1 MKIHGLVKF
10 RTWVMGIMAWVALT
24 LLAGILLVGGAAS
37 TVSVSAHPLINGT
50 PRFLPLIFGNFGPAS
65 TQPPATQPPGTQPPL
80 GEYVLVGWND
90 LGMHCY
96 DSDFSIFSILP
107 PYNNL
112 WAQVIRRGDPPQ
124 VVTAGVKVEYSFPGN
139 TTSASKTNFWQYV
152 QLLLGVNKP
161 PDIGL
166 KDKGLSGV
174 LDLAAGKNAFIAE
187 GIPITEFTD
196 SAPTTPNPLQI
207 ARLIVKE
214 TGTGKVLSQ
223 SDVVAPVS
231 SEMRCDSS
239 GCHSGSGKNGF
250 RWDILDKHDEEE
262 GTTLSQ
268 QAAGGDPILCGD
280 CHAAPAL
287 GLPGVPE
294 AHSLSA
300 VMHGKHAEAE
310 EVGEIS
316 CYNCHPGPTTR
327 CLRDVMSQPPTNFDC
342 RDCHTG
348 GMQALGNTNRQPWAD
363 EPRCGNC
370 HGTQFAENAGVLYR
384 NSKGHGG
391 LYCEACHNSTHAI
404 LPSRENNDNLQSIA
418 LQGYAGT
425 IGRDRCTVCHLTQ
438 PTSGGPHQ

>member
-1 MKIHGLVKF
+1 
-10 RTWVMGIMAWVALT
+10 MAFMALT
-24 LLAGILLVGGAAS
+24 LFAGILLAGGAAS
-37 TVSVSAHPLINGT
+37 TLNVSAHPLINGT
-50 PRFLPLIFGNFGPAS
+50 PRFLPLIFGNFALAS

-80 GEYVLVGWND
+80 GEYLLVGWND

-124 VVTAGVKVEYSFPGN
+124 VVTAGVKIEYSFPGN
-139 TTSASKTNFWQYV
+139 TTSTSKTNFWQYV
-152 QLLLGVNKP
+152 QLLLGANKP

-166 KDKGLSGV
+166 KDKGLSGE
-174 LDLAAGKNAFIAE
+174 LDPAAGKNAFVAE
-187 GIPITEFTD
+187 GVPITEFSD
-196 SAPTTPNPLQI
+196 SAPTTPNPLQV
-207 ARLIVKE
+207 ARLVVKD
-214 TGTGKVLSQ
+214 TGSGKVLAQ

-250 RWDILDKHDEEE
+250 RWDILAKHDEEE
-262 GTTLSQ
+262 GTTLFQ
-268 QAAGGDPILCGD
+268 QASGGDPILCGD

-300 VMHGKHAEAE
+300 VMHGKHFE
-310 EVGEIS
+310 ERGEIS
-316 CYNCHPGPTTR
+316 CYNCHPGQTTR

-342 RDCHTG
+342 RNCHTG

-363 EPRCGNC
+363 EPLWKLPRDSICKD
-370 HGTQFAENAGVLYR
+370 AGVLYAIR
-384 NSKGHGG
+384 KATAGCIARS
-391 LYCEACHNSTHAI
+391 CHNSTHAI

-425 IGRDRCTVCHLTQ
+425 IGRDRCTVCHLTH